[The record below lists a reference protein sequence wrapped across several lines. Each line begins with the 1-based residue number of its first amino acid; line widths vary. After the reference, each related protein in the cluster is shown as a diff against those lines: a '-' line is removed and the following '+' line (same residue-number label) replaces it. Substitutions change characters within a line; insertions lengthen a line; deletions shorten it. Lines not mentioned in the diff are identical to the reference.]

1 MTKIPP
7 GRDDI
12 QRSGLLFSARGAFL
26 AVFMV
31 SFLLF
36 LPALKNSLL
45 DWDDAGY
52 ILENT
57 HIHSL
62 SIDTIRWAFGD
73 FYLNYWAPLTWLSL
87 ALDYSL
93 WGVNPVGYH
102 LVNNTLHAFSAGIF
116 FLICRELL
124 QSYRA
129 DLSGDPSSALY
140 SERSVLFC
148 ALLAA
153 VIFAIHPLRVESVA
167 WATERKDALSLF
179 FGLPAALFYLRHAR
193 VVEPGQNSRWSLSG
207 FYLLSLV
214 FFALSLL
221 SKSLVITLPAVLLV
235 LDWFPLRRWKS
246 VGIPAL
252 LLEKIPFFLLA
263 GAVAT
268 ITMKAQVNAIASF
281 DQINLFTRILNA
293 FKSIAA
299 YMQLTVWP
307 FGLSPFYVHPYSIP
321 AMTFEYIVAILLF
334 VAITFL
340 CLLMLK
346 RLPIFMAIW
355 LIYLITLLP
364 FLGFTQVGAQ
374 AMAGRFT
381 YLAGL
386 PLALLFS
393 LGITSV
399 YARLSGSRPATTA
412 LGVVVVLLLSVYGF
426 LTVREISFW
435 KDDVTLW
442 SRVIDLNPHSSGRA
456 YFQRSNAYRI
466 RRDYQ
471 SSLLDINEAFAI
483 AVQKKYNAMHDLYGA
498 RAGILSAMGNFSGAI
513 EDYTKA
519 LVTATDV
526 TRSMILSERGTLYK
540 KMGKDELADEDF
552 RASGLNGAVRW

>member
-1 MTKIPP
+1 MTKLPD
-7 GRDDI
+7 RH
-12 QRSGLLFSARGAFL
+12 SAIHSSRTTGVAFFV
-26 AVFMV
+26 VFALTM
-31 SFLLF
+31 LCF
-36 LPALKNSLL
+36 LPDLNNSLL
-45 DWDDAGY
+45 DWDDSGY
-52 ILENT
+52 IYENN
-57 HIHSL
+57 HIRNL
-62 SIDTIRWAFGD
+62 SVELVRWAFGD

-87 ALDYSL
+87 ALDYSF
-93 WGVNPVGYH
+93 WGVNPLGYH
-102 LVNNTLHAFSAGIF
+102 FVNNTLHAFSAGFF

-124 QSYRA
+124 QIHSI
-129 DLSGDPSSALY
+129 DHPGDTSSSVH
-140 SERSVLFC
+140 SERSLFYC

-167 WATERKDALSLF
+167 WATERKDVLSLF

-193 VVEPGQNSRWSLSG
+193 ATDPHQNRRWSLSG
-207 FYLLSLV
+207 YYLLSLV

-221 SKSLVITLPAVLLV
+221 SKSLVITLPVVLLV

-246 VGIPAL
+246 ARILTL
-252 LLEKIPFFLLA
+252 LLEKIPFFLMSGVVSA
-263 GAVAT
+263 

-281 DQINLFTRILNA
+281 EQINLFTRVLNA
-293 FKSIAA
+293 FKSVAA

-307 FGLSPFYVHPYSIP
+307 FGLSPFYVHPYTISSVSL
-321 AMTFEYIVAILLF
+321 EYAVAILFFVVVTLF
-334 VAITFL
+334 CI
-340 CLLMLK
+340 LMLK
-346 RLPIFMAIW
+346 RLPVFMAAW

-393 LGITSV
+393 IGIVSAYT
-399 YARLSGSRPATTA
+399 RLAGSRPATVA
-412 LGVVVVLLLSVYGF
+412 LGLGVALLLSLYGF
-426 LTVREISFW
+426 LTAREISFW

-442 SRVIDLNPHSSGRA
+442 TRVIDLNPHSSGRA

-471 SSLLDINEAFAI
+471 RSLADINEAFAI

-498 RAGILSAMGNFSGAI
+498 RAGILSYMGNFTGAI

-519 LVTATDV
+519 LETAKDI
-526 TRSMILSERGTLYK
+526 TRSMILYERGTVYK
-540 KMGKDELADEDF
+540 KMGMVELADEDF
-552 RASGLNGAVRW
+552 RVSGMNGTMR